1 MLGDIMESTDL
12 LRGRI
17 LPTLTK
23 LTIPIVLTAMIQMAY
38 NMTDML
44 WIGKLG
50 ANSVAA
56 IGVAGMFTWLSNGLV
71 MMPRIGG
78 QVKTGHSIGAK
89 NLENT
94 IIYESA
100 SFQIAILFGFLF
112 AVTMFMLSPFLVGL
126 FHLNNSYTINSA
138 VSYMQICCGLCI
150 FNFLNQ
156 IITGIFF
163 ATGDSQTPFIANS
176 IGLAVNIVLDPLFI
190 FGFGFVPAMDVSG
203 AAMATV
209 LSQLIVTV
217 VFILIIL
224 RNNNNIINKI
234 KINEVYSHGY
244 YLEILKIGFPM
255 ALQNMLFSICSMII
269 AGFVAGYGD
278 GAVAAQKIGTQIESI
293 SWGMGDG
300 FQAAINSFIAQ
311 NYGAHEISRVKKGH
325 RTMMMIAVLWGI
337 ICMALLIIY
346 PANIFQLF
354 LNDHAVLPIGVHYL
368 TIIGYSQIFMICEI
382 TTAGAFS
389 GLGNSFP
396 PSFVSIVFTLGR
408 IPFIFILTVFL
419 GLDGI
424 WWAISFSSILKGIVS
439 VTWFELYKRKQLMG

>member
-1 MLGDIMESTDL
+1 MEATDL
-12 LRGRI
+12 LNGRI

-44 WIGKLG
+44 WIGQLG

-89 NLENT
+89 SMDDT
-94 IIYESA
+94 ISYESA
-100 SFQIAILFGFLF
+100 SFQIAIVF
-112 AVTMFMLSPFLVGL
+112 ALIFAFSMIMLAPFLVSL
-126 FHLNNSYTINSA
+126 FDLHNFYTISSA
-138 VSYMQICCGLCI
+138 VVYMKVCCGLCL

-156 IITGIFF
+156 VMTGLFF
-163 ATGDSQTPFIANS
+163 ATGDSQSPFIANS
-176 IGLAVNIVLDPLFI
+176 IGLVVNIILDPLLI
-190 FGFGFVPAMDVSG
+190 FGFGIIPAMDVLG
-203 AAMATV
+203 AAVATV
-209 LSQLIVTV
+209 LAQFIVTV
-217 VFILIIL
+217 IFILIIL
-224 RNNNNIINKI
+224 KKHHIINKI
-234 KINEVYSHGY
+234 QLGHIYHYSY
-244 YLEILKIGFPM
+244 YTNILKIGFPM

-269 AGFVAGYGD
+269 ARFVAGYGD

-311 NYGAHEISRVKKGH
+311 NYGARQIDRVKKGY
-325 RTMMMIAVLWGI
+325 RTMMVIGI
-337 ICMALLIIY
+337 IWGSLCMGVLLGC
-346 PANIFQLF
+346 PADIFRIF
-354 LNDHAVLPIGVHYL
+354 LNDQLVLPIGVGYL

-408 IPFIFILTVFL
+408 IPLIFILTQFL

-424 WWAISFSSILKGIVS
+424 WWAISFSSMLKGIVS
-439 VTWFELYKRKQLMG
+439 VVWFEIYKRKQLQT

>member
-1 MLGDIMESTDL
+1 MERIDL
-12 LRGRI
+12 LNGRI
-17 LPTLTK
+17 LPVLTK

-78 QVKTGHSIGAK
+78 QVKTGHSIGE
-89 NLENT
+89 NNFENT

-100 SFQIAILFGFLF
+100 SFQIAIVFALFF
-112 AVTMFMLSPFLVGL
+112 ALIMVFMAPFLVGL
-126 FHLNNSYTINSA
+126 FHLNNNYTIISA
-138 VSYMQICCGLCI
+138 TGYMRVCCGLCI

-163 ATGDSQTPFIANS
+163 ATGDSQTPFVANS

-190 FGFGFVPAMDVSG
+190 FGFGFIPSLNVLG
-203 AAMATV
+203 AAVATV
-209 LSQLIVTV
+209 LAQMIVTM
-217 VFILIIL
+217 VFVLIIFK
-224 RNNNNIINKI
+224 NNNIIKKIRLNKI
-234 KINEVYSHGY
+234 YHPDYYIN
-244 YLEILKIGFPM
+244 ILKIGFPM
-255 ALQNMLFSICSMII
+255 ALQNMLFSICSMVV
-269 AGFVAGYGD
+269 ARFVAGYGD

-311 NYGAHEISRVKKGH
+311 NYGAQKIHRVKKGY
-325 RTMMMIAVLWGI
+325 RTMMMIAVIWGT
-337 ICMALLIIY
+337 ICMAVLILQ
-346 PANIFQLF
+346 PDHIFRLF
-354 LNDHAVLPIGVHYL
+354 LNDAKVLPIGVGYL

-396 PSFVSIVFTLGR
+396 PSFVSIVFTLAR
-408 IPFIFILTVFL
+408 IPFIFVLTDFF

-439 VTWFELYKRKQLMG
+439 FAWFERYKKKRLIE